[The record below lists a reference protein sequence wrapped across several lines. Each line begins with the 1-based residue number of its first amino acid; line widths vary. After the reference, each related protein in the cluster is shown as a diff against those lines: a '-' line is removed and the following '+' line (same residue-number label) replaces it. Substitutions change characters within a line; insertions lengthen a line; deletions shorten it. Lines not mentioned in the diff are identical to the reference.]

1 MGSRDK
7 PRVEWLR
14 LAPFIFVY
22 PSEARFE
29 EPLKGTE
36 HGQQIGPNIPRRNWG
51 GFGRPVFSP
60 TYEKLTGPLS
70 MPAKQLEMTVN
81 ALYVVTM
88 IFCAIAILVAFEL
101 IDQRLPAGSS
111 AAH

>member
-1 MGSRDK
+1 MS
-7 PRVEWLR
+7 P
-14 LAPFIFVY
+14 PFIFVR
-22 PSEARFE
+22 PSESRFQW
-29 EPLKGTE
+29 PLKGTE

-81 ALYVVTM
+81 VLHMGTM
-88 IFCAIAILVAFEL
+88 ILCAVAILVAFGL
-101 IDQRLPAGSS
+101 IDQRTPAGSS
-111 AAH
+111 AAR